1 MSLRHAI
8 LVVLLEQEGTGYEIA
23 KQFDGTLGYFWQA
36 THQQI
41 YKELSKL
48 ADEGLVIFK
57 EITQSDKPTKKLY
70 RVTPSGRATL
80 LKWMRQP
87 TEPNVVK
94 EPLLVKL
101 FAGHMLKPGE
111 MEAEMVRERE
121 RHQAQ
126 LEGYLQ
132 IEKKYFANPKALS
145 TSHQFAYFTLRS
157 GIHYER
163 GWLKWADEV
172 IKELNNDEK

>member
-48 ADEGLVIFK
+48 ADEGFVTFK
-57 EITQSDKPTKKLY
+57 EIAQSDKPTKKRY
-70 RVTPSGRATL
+70 RVTPAGRAAL
-80 LKWMRQP
+80 LKWMREP
-87 TEPNVVK
+87 TAANVVK
-94 EPLLVKL
+94 DPLLVKL
-101 FAGHMLKPGE
+101 FAGHLLKPGE
-111 MEAEMVRERE
+111 MAAEIARERE
-121 RHQAQ
+121 RHRAQ
-126 LEGYLQ
+126 LERYLQ
-132 IEKKYFANPKALS
+132 IEKNYFAQPKSLS
-145 TSHQFAYFTLRS
+145 KAYQFAYFTLRG

-172 IKELNNDEK
+172 IKELDGEE

>member
-48 ADEGLVIFK
+48 ADEGLVAFK
-57 EITQSDKPTKKLY
+57 EIAQPDKPTKKLY
-70 RVTPSGRATL
+70 RVTPAGRAAL

-87 TEPNVVK
+87 TEPGIVK
-94 EPLLVKL
+94 EPLLIKL
-101 FAGHMLKPGE
+101 FAGHLLKPGE
-111 MEAEMVRERE
+111 MAAEMARERE
-121 RHQAQ
+121 RHRAQ
-126 LEGYLQ
+126 LERYVS
-132 IEKKYFANPKALS
+132 IEKNYFAHPKS
-145 TSHQFAYFTLRS
+145 MSKVHQFAYYTLRN

-172 IKELNNDEK
+172 IKELMDEE